1 MQAIILAA
9 GMGKRLGELTESN
22 TKCMIKVN
30 GVTLI
35 ERMLQQLDK
44 EDLERIIIVI
54 GYEGMKLKEY
64 ISTLGISTTIEFVEN
79 PIYFKTNN
87 IYSLSLAKE
96 KMQEDD
102 TILLESDLIFED
114 AVLEKLIHA
123 SHPSLALVAKFESW
137 MDGTVVTI
145 DEYDNIKRFI
155 STKQFQFEE
164 IPTYYKT
171 VNIYKFSKEFSNT
184 HYIPFLEAYSKALG
198 NNEYYEQ
205 VLKVI
210 TLLEKPEIK
219 ALRLENEDWYEID
232 DIQDLDIAESVFANE
247 DEKLKKIQ
255 NRYGG
260 YWRYPALI
268 DFCYLVNPYFPS
280 EKLKA
285 EMKANFDRLIG
296 EYPSGM
302 SINSLLAAKYFGI
315 KQNYICV
322 GNGAAELIKSLSGY
336 LSGKVGVIFPTFEE
350 YTNRLNDQSLVKFV
364 PQNKDYTYTATDLID
379 FFSGKLI
386 KSLLLINPDNP
397 SGNFIKKEELFLL
410 MDWTKQ
416 NNINFV
422 LDESFVD
429 FSTGFENNSLLSNSI
444 LSENQHLIIIKSI
457 SKSYGVPGLR
467 LGIIASSNESI
478 IHYIK
483 QDVAIWNINSFA
495 EFYLQIFGKYESEYL
510 NSCKKFTEERERFY
524 ESLLTIKSLRVIPSQ
539 ANYFLCEVLTPFNS
553 TDLTRRLLCHFN
565 ILIKDCRNKSGF
577 NNQNYVRIAIRSQED
592 NLKLYNALIVIC
604 HEGY

>member
-1 MQAIILAA
+1 
-9 GMGKRLGELTESN
+9 MGKRLGELTESN

-35 ERMLQQLDK
+35 ERMLHQLDSEK
-44 EDLERIIIVI
+44 LKRIIIVI
-54 GYEGMKLKEY
+54 GYEGNKLRDY
-64 ISTLGISTTIEFVEN
+64 ISTLDISTSIEYVEN

-87 IYSLSLAKE
+87 IYSLYLAKE
-96 KMQEDD
+96 KLAEDD

-114 AVLEKLIHA
+114 AVLGKLIQA
-123 SHPSLALVAKFESW
+123 AHPSLALVAKFESW

-145 DEYDNIKRFI
+145 DQDDNIKRFI

-171 VNIYKFSKEFSNT
+171 VNIYKFSKEFSNS

-219 ALRLENEDWYEID
+219 ALRLENENWYEID
-232 DIQDLDIAESVFANE
+232 DIQDLDIAESVFADD

-260 YWRYPALI
+260 YWRYPALT

-285 EMKANFDRLIG
+285 EIKANFDRLIG

-302 SINSLLAAKYFGI
+302 MVNSLLAAKYFGVN
-315 KQNYICV
+315 QEYICV
-322 GNGAAELIKSLSGY
+322 GNGAAELIKSLCGY
-336 LSGKVGVIFPTFEE
+336 LSGNFGVIFPTFEE
-350 YTNRLNDQSLVKFV
+350 YSNRLNEASLVKYV
-364 PQNKDYTYTATDLID
+364 PENKNFAYTAQDLINY
-379 FFSGKLI
+379 FSEREI
-386 KSLLLINPDNP
+386 KTLLLINPDNP
-397 SGNFIKKEELFLL
+397 SGNFLNKDELFALL
-410 MDWTKQ
+410 DWTKER
-416 NNINFV
+416 NINFV

-429 FSTGFENNSLLSNSI
+429 FSSGFETNSLFSNRI
-444 LSENQHLIIIKSI
+444 LSENKHLVLIKSI

-467 LGIIASSNESI
+467 LGVIATSNPNIIK
-478 IHYIK
+478 YIK
-483 QDVAIWNINSFA
+483 KDVAIWNINSFA
-495 EFYLQIFGKYESEYL
+495 EFYLQIFGKYESDYL
-510 NSCKKFTEERERFY
+510 KSCKRFTEERTRFHN
-524 ESLLTIKSLRVIPSQ
+524 LLHNIPFLRVIPSQ
-539 ANYFLCEVLTPFNS
+539 ANYFLVEVLPPFES
-553 TDLTRRLLCHFN
+553 TFLTKHLLCNYN
-565 ILIKDCRNKSGF
+565 ILIKDCKNKQGF
-577 NNQNYVRIAIRSQED
+577 NNQSYVRIAIRSQED
-592 NLKLYNALIVIC
+592 NQRLYHALTILNN
-604 HEGY
+604 ENN